1 MNSSPSRI
9 ARLSSCPLSSASASA
24 LPAHAIIASACPRT
38 PANSASSLSAAPAS
52 PSSLLAT
59 RSCAMLRS
67 TATVSVFEVQD
78 ATKNRGGGLPAGAPG
93 QPG

>member
-9 ARLSSCPLSSASASA
+9 ARLSSCPLSSASASG

-38 PANSASSLSAAPAS
+38 PANSASSLSAAQVS
-52 PSSLLAT
+52 PSSLPST
-59 RSCAMLRS
+59 RSCAKLAS
-67 TATVSVFEVQD
+67 TATVSVRRVQD
-78 ATKNRGGGLPAGAPG
+78 ATKNRGGGLPAHAPG